1 MTRIAERIY
10 TRQADIERIEA
21 TIVQLSDGDRV
32 ELLLTDGSTID
43 GTVAMRPS
51 VQVFL
56 DGDGHE
62 GINALVRLEQP
73 ALEQPMTAGWRDI
86 WIDTIRAVRHHN
98 PP

>member
-1 MTRIAERIY
+1 MARIAKHIY
-10 TRQADIERIEA
+10 TEQGDIARIEA
-21 TIVQLSDGDRV
+21 TIMQLSDGDRV
-32 ELLLTDGSTID
+32 ELLLADGELLR

-62 GINALVRLEQP
+62 GINAMVRLEQP
-73 ALEQPMTAGWRDI
+73 ALELPEAAGWRDV
-86 WIDTIRAVRHHN
+86 WIDTIREVRHLN